1 MDHTDSPVLSDEA
14 LPQAE
19 LAEDVH
25 HDFHGCVHSDRE
37 GAKIQDAVQ
46 FDSRRSIG
54 WRGQITFTEQDGR
67 HADHTFLMPTCIF
80 WDDWVK
86 VMQEKDNK
94 QEN

>member
-46 FDSRRSIG
+46 FDSRRSVG
-54 WRGQITFTEQDGR
+54 
-67 HADHTFLMPTCIF
+67 
-80 WDDWVK
+80 
-86 VMQEKDNK
+86 
-94 QEN
+94 

>member
-1 MDHTDSPVLSDEA
+1 MGENKYLLHAYLIDLCKRITQLYTSPIPTDSPVLSDEA

-46 FDSRRSIG
+46 FDSRRSVG
-54 WRGQITFTEQDGR
+54 
-67 HADHTFLMPTCIF
+67 
-80 WDDWVK
+80 
-86 VMQEKDNK
+86 
-94 QEN
+94 